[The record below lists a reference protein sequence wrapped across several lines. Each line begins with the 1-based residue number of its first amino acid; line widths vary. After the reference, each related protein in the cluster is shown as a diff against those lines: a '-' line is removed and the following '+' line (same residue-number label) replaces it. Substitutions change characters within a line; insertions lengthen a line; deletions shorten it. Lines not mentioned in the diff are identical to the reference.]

1 MGMIDRRKLLAGAL
15 AVPLVFSKTALG
27 KDTPVKDP
35 AGDSAGDPVGD
46 PASDPVGNIAEADKH
61 FTLPDLEDRPIK
73 LAGEGEEISQ
83 HKREHLVE
91 IALPE
96 TIEAA
101 RPFKATFRLPNH
113 PNLREHHIS
122 WMRVFVDRQLISYIT
137 FVPSW
142 QKPEVTLTL
151 QLPKGHVIQALAECN
166 RHELWGKAVGI
177 KVEYPQPS

>member
-15 AVPLVFSKTALG
+15 AVPLVFSRTVLGEETAA
-27 KDTPVKDP
+27 KDP
-35 AGDSAGDPVGD
+35 AGD
-46 PASDPVGNIAEADKH
+46 PAEDVMDVVDVVEADKY
-61 FTLPDLEDRPIK
+61 FTLPTLEDRPIQ
-73 LAGEGEEISQ
+73 LAGEGEEISMHQ
-83 HKREHLVE
+83 REHLVE

-96 TIEAA
+96 RIEAA

-122 WMRVFVDRQLISYIT
+122 WMRVFLDKQLVSYIT

-151 QLPKGHVIQALAECN
+151 QLPKGHVIQAVAECN
-166 RHELWGKAVGI
+166 RHELWGGAAGI
-177 KVEYPQPS
+177 KVEYPRPA